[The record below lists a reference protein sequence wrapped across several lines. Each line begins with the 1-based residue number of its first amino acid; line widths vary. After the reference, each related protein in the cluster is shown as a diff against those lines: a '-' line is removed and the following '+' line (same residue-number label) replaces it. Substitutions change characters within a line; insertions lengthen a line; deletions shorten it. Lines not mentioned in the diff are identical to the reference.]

1 MLKFTGRCL
10 LLFLSVIAC
19 LLAPSAA
26 SAQMGGA
33 MLSASDFSFFFE
45 SKRFSRLIP
54 PTAKASAG
62 CTPEAMASTV

>member
-1 MLKFTGRCL
+1 MLTFTGRCL
-10 LLFLSVIAC
+10 LLCLSMSAC

-26 SAQMGGA
+26 WAQMGGA

-45 SKRFSRLIP
+45 SRHCSRLIP